1 VVDGIQMSLLEK
13 VDRNTTEM
21 IVHQKYEDIIH
32 YLQDALQAN
41 AQDEE
46 NFKSIANHLTDYVE
60 QIQKSKV
67 ERIEILPMQ
76 EAIAQT
82 ESIVYKLRQALETVR
97 SNTDAYSRQ
106 EVDHMLSLKLDRS
119 EAEDLKPSL
128 MPKIK
133 KKNKLG
139 HIDTSIS
146 ETSFRGSH
154 EGGVGNWSHYL
165 EGQSEESLN
174 RDLLQMNEIKG
185 IKPFEGAK
193 WLGIQNPK
201 GSIIDGKAMHLSS
214 RSATTGFPVNAPGA
228 FRQNSEGGLAG
239 GLPHLVVSSSTGNL
253 DTTAPRV
260 RDTTFL
266 GAASMG
272 GGFNTHSK
280 SMLREPDMRPPDL
293 RQSPDVEG
301 DST

>member
-1 VVDGIQMSLLEK
+1 MVDGIQMSLLEK

-21 IVHQKYEDIIH
+21 IVHQKYEDIVH

-41 AQDEE
+41 SQDEE

-67 ERIEILPMQ
+67 ERVEILPMQ

-82 ESIVYKLRQALETVR
+82 ESIVHKLRQALDTVR
-97 SNTDAYSRQ
+97 SSNDSYTRN
-106 EVDHMLSLKLDRS
+106 EVDHMLSFKLDRS

-128 MPKIK
+128 MPKMK
-133 KKNKLG
+133 KKNRAGPMDPSASDSLL
-139 HIDTSIS
+139 
-146 ETSFRGSH
+146 RASH
-154 EGGVGNWSHYL
+154 DGPAAFHL
-165 EGQSEESLN
+165 EGESEESIN
-174 RDLLQMNEIKG
+174 RELLQLSEIKG

-214 RSATTGFPVNAPGA
+214 RFATTGFPVNAPGA

-239 GLPHLVVSSSTGNL
+239 GLPHLVVSASTGNL
-253 DTTAPRV
+253 DTSATKV

-266 GAASMG
+266 GAANMG
-272 GGFNTHSK
+272 GGYNTHSK
-280 SMLREPDMRPPDL
+280 AMLRDPDMRPPDL
-293 RQSPDVEG
+293 RQMPDVEG
-301 DST
+301 DAA